1 MQIREAPKHTDSD
14 PQLCLQVKAEPG
26 TKQGGRVRKTSVKRE
41 AGTESVA
48 MKGKKVKKE
57 EVVKIKLETDV
68 SDTGLEQAKS
78 LPKRKSSG
86 TKKGKLKKDSKG
98 IKVETDISDGGLQ
111 QMKSVPLRRSK
122 RSVSRD
128 KSYSE

>member
-1 MQIREAPKHTDSD
+1 MQIREAPKHTDPD
-14 PQLCLQVKAEPG
+14 PQLCLQVKAEPE
-26 TKQGGRVRKTSVKRE
+26 TKQGGRVRKIPVKRE

-48 MKGKKVKKE
+48 VKGKKVKKE
-57 EVVKIKLETDV
+57 EVVKIELET
-68 SDTGLEQAKS
+68 EQVKS

-86 TKKGKLKKDSKG
+86 TKNGKLKKDLKG
-98 IKVETDISDGGLQ
+98 IKVETDMSDGGLQ
-111 QMKSVPLRRSK
+111 KMKRIPLRRSK

>member
-1 MQIREAPKHTDSD
+1 MQIWEASKHTDPD
-14 PQLCLQVKAEPG
+14 PQHCLQVKAEPG
-26 TKQGGRVRKTSVKRE
+26 TKQGGRVRKIPAKRE

-48 MKGKKVKKE
+48 VTGKKKVKKE
-57 EVVKIKLETDV
+57 EVVKIELET
-68 SDTGLEQAKS
+68 EQVKS
-78 LPKRKSSG
+78 LPKRKTSA
-86 TKKGKLKKDSKG
+86 TVKGKLKKDLKG

-111 QMKSVPLRRSK
+111 QMKSVPLRKSN

>member
-1 MQIREAPKHTDSD
+1 
-14 PQLCLQVKAEPG
+14 
-26 TKQGGRVRKTSVKRE
+26 VKRE

-48 MKGKKVKKE
+48 VKGKKVKKE
-57 EVVKIKLETDV
+57 EAVKIELET
-68 SDTGLEQAKS
+68 EQVKS

-86 TKKGKLKKDSKG
+86 TVKGKLKKDLKG

-111 QMKSVPLRRSK
+111 QMKSVSLRRSN